1 MSVNSFIATGAVLPF
16 PISPGGFYFPQRKEN
31 ANEPVTELVKYKS
44 TLMVKTYFIDL
55 AGIYDIGFQPNRS
68 T

>member
-1 MSVNSFIATGAVLPF
+1 MSVNSFIATEALLPF
-16 PISPGGFYFPQRKEN
+16 PVSRGSFYFPQSKEN
-31 ANEPVTELVKYKS
+31 ANNPVIELVKYKS

-55 AGIYDIGFQPNRS
+55 AGIYVPNRS